1 MKPTHSSIKKTS
13 KLTDRMFYQ
22 TYSYPVYRNQHPR
35 ITKSQVIEH
44 PYQLTYEV
52 WKEVVKVYF
61 EEILN
66 YLMETGEKLMLPNG
80 MGAIQLG
87 VIRRLKTEK
96 IKGRDNSAYLPS
108 LFWFK
113 DKGNHKCTIRNKKIL
128 MMQFAKPAFMKL
140 FKLVKDDPFTAFKWY
155 KDPYADNMFV
165 NSISKVQRW

>member
-35 ITKSQVIEH
+35 ITRDQVIEH

-87 VIRRLKTEK
+87 VIRRLKTDK
-96 IKGRDNSAYLPS
+96 IKGRDNSA
-108 LFWFK
+108 
-113 DKGNHKCTIRNKKIL
+113 
-128 MMQFAKPAFMKL
+128 
-140 FKLVKDDPFTAFKWY
+140 
-155 KDPYADNMFV
+155 
-165 NSISKVQRW
+165 